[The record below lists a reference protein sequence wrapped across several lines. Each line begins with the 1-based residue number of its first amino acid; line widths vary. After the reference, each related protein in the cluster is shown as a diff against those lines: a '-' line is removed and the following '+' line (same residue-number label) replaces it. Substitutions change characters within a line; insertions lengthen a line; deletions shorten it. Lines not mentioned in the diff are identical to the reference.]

1 MGRYL
6 TVHNKKAAAYL
17 AYVLLIMVTVAM
29 ATIIITWSL
38 STTKELTES
47 SVTLASGRLE
57 CKEVRIDA
65 VALPGC
71 NAVTVYN
78 KGTINIE
85 KVMVTFDFERQVPST
100 MIPVSGSV
108 EVTDEDGQ
116 TFSNVVFL
124 PIVKER
130 NNLFGCVD
138 KKLQVNCSP

>member
-1 MGRYL
+1 
-6 TVHNKKAAAYL
+6 
-17 AYVLLIMVTVAM
+17 MVTVAM
-29 ATIIITWSL
+29 ATIIITWSM

-65 VALPGC
+65 TANPPDC
-71 NAVTVYN
+71 NSVTIYN

-85 KVMVTFDFERQVPST
+85 RVMVTFNFERQVPSD
-100 MIPVSGSV
+100 MVPVSGSV
-108 EVTDEDGQ
+108 DVVDNQ
-116 TFSNVVFL
+116 APFSNVVFL